1 LPLLLF
7 YSALQREQPSLS
19 SCKRFIVMGNH
30 HEGVPLQS
38 LENDMK
44 NVQLNP
50 ESIPL
55 EDSPLLRLPFELR
68 LHIYHCFIP
77 RKTIGTTSQAPFNKF
92 DWLCEGIPRVYGAR
106 SRGRHDGSREEPL
119 QGGTIEENRSAIFVV
134 SKQISE
140 EALDVLYG
148 DNFF

>member
-1 LPLLLF
+1 
-7 YSALQREQPSLS
+7 
-19 SCKRFIVMGNH
+19 MGNH